1 MSRITSTLGSSFE
14 KAHEETTCSEGNE
27 ELFLRSSRE
36 ASKKLN
42 RAVWCVDILIAVIKR
57 QVFAFSEVEVQ
68 DIGVHFHNRSRVRLS
83 RYRNINIRYIDAKN
97 TNNSWFIFMKS
108 NFSLRL
114 SSGHILKQCFEYG
127 YP

>member
-14 KAHEETTCSEGNE
+14 KAHEETTRSEGNE
-27 ELFLRSSRE
+27 ELLLRSSRE

-97 TNNSWFIFMKS
+97 TRLNNSWFIFMKS
-108 NFSLRL
+108 NNFWLRL
-114 SSGHILKQCFEYG
+114 SSGHILK
-127 YP
+127 